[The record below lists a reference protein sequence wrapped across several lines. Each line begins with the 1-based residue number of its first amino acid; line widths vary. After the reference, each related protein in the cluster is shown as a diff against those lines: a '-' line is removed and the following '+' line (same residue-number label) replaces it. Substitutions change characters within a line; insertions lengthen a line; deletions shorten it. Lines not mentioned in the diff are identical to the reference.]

1 MLASGS
7 GPALQHADPA
17 AAVTQMFVRG
27 PHADY
32 DVASQRHC
40 IINLMSVII
49 RIPSCHMATFMLQP
63 ETLPNTWLVG
73 STYPSATAHY
83 DCGCVLDEQ
92 HLPVS
97 ARAPL
102 TDPASVYFVH
112 ILSFSAL
119 LLGHLLLPGNHAKLY
134 RSLLSRRQIHA
145 YRGDEADSDWCWL
158 SGFMYM
164 RVETCWHGL
173 IRRAGLD
180 ATGRLLTLT
189 AAIEGLCAALA
200 DNPVTQ
206 PTFASTEARGQ
217 YEAVLKD
224 TFHQQLMTRQECVLD
239 ALQT

>member
-1 MLASGS
+1 MLVSGS
-7 GPALQHADPA
+7 GPALQHADPG

-49 RIPSCHMATFMLQP
+49 RVPNSHMATFMLQP
-63 ETLPNTWLVG
+63 EILRQTWPVG
-73 STYPSATAHY
+73 STYPSVSAHY

-92 HLPVS
+92 HLPVN

-112 ILSFSAL
+112 ILSFCAL
-119 LLGHLLLPGNHAKLY
+119 LLRHLLLPENHAKLY
-134 RSLLSRRQIHA
+134 RPLLSPREIHT
-145 YRGDEADSDWCWL
+145 YRGDQQDSDWRWL

-189 AAIEGLCAALA
+189 AAIKGLCNALA

-206 PTFASTEARGQ
+206 PTFASVDARGQ
-217 YEAVLKD
+217 YESVLKD
-224 TFHQQLMTRQECVLD
+224 TFHKQLMSR
-239 ALQT
+239 